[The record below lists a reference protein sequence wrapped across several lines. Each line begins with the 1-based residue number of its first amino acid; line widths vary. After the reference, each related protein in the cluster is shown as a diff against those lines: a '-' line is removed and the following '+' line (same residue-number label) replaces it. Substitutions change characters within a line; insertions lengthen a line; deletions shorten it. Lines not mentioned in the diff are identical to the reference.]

1 MDGDRTSLVAVPIP
15 GGEPRGEA
23 RIPYTGCPLC
33 QNSEIPFLLEA
44 DCTTHPLYHR
54 QLPPTIRW
62 HRCVACDHVF
72 TNGYFTAAAAELVF
86 GDTNAAQ
93 RVGVDMEGQRWI
105 SARMVAKVA
114 RHIHAGAW
122 LDIGFGNGSLIFV
135 ADEFGYRASGI
146 DLRRESVAALQ
157 SFGFEAHCMAI
168 EELDKPGHYSVV
180 SMADVLEHM
189 PFPKKGLDAAHRLL
203 RPGGALLVSMP
214 NMDCTVWRTLN
225 SQKVNPYWGEIE
237 HYHNFGRR
245 RLYALLQEHGFT
257 AVEYG
262 VSERYRACMEVIAV
276 RGDPSA
282 PEN

>member
-1 MDGDRTSLVAVPIP
+1 MNDDRTSPRAVLVHDS
-15 GGEPRGEA
+15 EPLAEA

-33 QNSEIPFLLEA
+33 QNSKIPFLLEA
-44 DCTTHPLYHR
+44 DCTAHPLYHR

-72 TNGYFTAAAAELVF
+72 TNGYFTPAAAELVF
-86 GDTNAAQ
+86 GGTNAAQ
-93 RVGVDMEGQRWI
+93 RVGVDMEGQRGI

-114 RHIHAGAW
+114 RHVDSGAW
-122 LDIGFGNGSLIFV
+122 LDVGFGNGSLIFV

-168 EELDKPGHYSVV
+168 EELDKPGQYSVV

-214 NMDCTVWRTLN
+214 NMDCTLWRTLD
-225 SQKVNPYWGEIE
+225 SQNANPYWGEIE
-237 HYHNFGRR
+237 HYHNFGHH
-245 RLYALLQEHGFT
+245 RLYALLQEHGF
-257 AVEYG
+257 APIEYG
-262 VSERYRACMEVIAV
+262 VSERYRACMEVIAIC
-276 RGDPSA
+276 GNHSTS
-282 PEN
+282 EN